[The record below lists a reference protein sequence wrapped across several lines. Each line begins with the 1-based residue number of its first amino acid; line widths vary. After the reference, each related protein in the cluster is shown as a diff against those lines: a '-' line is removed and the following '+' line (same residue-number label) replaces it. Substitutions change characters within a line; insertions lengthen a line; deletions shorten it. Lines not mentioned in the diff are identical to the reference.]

1 MKQKRMSKIIGI
13 AIIATLLISTFSA
26 FGMHAENN
34 EQPEIETSNVSR
46 PYDGRLRVYVVEPV
60 SRWDN
65 YDGDP
70 YHFGFL
76 DFAIDEELSID
87 YLDTF
92 TKQVTWNAQ
101 QAGYSNV
108 DEQNIMVMAAVF
120 NPASEI
126 RYAYPPSTNPFD
138 AYFVDASA
146 AVVPGETGY
155 NFVNETFSHTVFCEE
170 GTATWC
176 QYCPDAAENLKTVY
190 DTYDYPFYFV
200 AMISDKVQKAYNRL
214 NNDYNLYGYPT
225 SFFDG
230 GYKVAVGASSV
241 NIFRNRIE
249 SCGARDAHELNLS
262 VSLVWAGS
270 GILDIEVTITN
281 NEVMPNIAPDI
292 PEIDGST
299 SGSPGVEYTYTI
311 VTTDPDGDD
320 VYYCIDW
327 GDGTPEEWIGPYSSG
342 EEITVSHTWDE
353 RGIYTVKVKA
363 KDVFD
368 HESDWATLSVTMP
381 RSKISMRPIF
391 SGFLE
396 KLICRFPLLERI
408 INLY

>member
-1 MKQKRMSKIIGI
+1 MKQKSMCKIIGI
-13 AIIATLLISTFSA
+13 AIITTLLISSFSV
-26 FGMHAENN
+26 FGMQMDNSKQKKQISKTE
-34 EQPEIETSNVSR
+34 R
-46 PYDGRLRVYVVEPV
+46 PYDGYLRVYVVEPV

-87 YLDTF
+87 YQDTY

-108 DEQNIMVMAAVF
+108 EEQNIMVIASVF

-146 AVVPGETGY
+146 AVVPGEAGY
-155 NFVNETFSHTVFCEE
+155 NFANETFSHTVFCEE

-176 QYCPDAAENLKTVY
+176 QYCPGAAENLYTVY
-190 DTYDYPFYFV
+190 QSGGYPFYFV
-200 AMISDKVQKAYNRL
+200 ALIKDKVQKAASRL
-214 NNDYNLYGYPT
+214 LNDYNLYGYPT

-230 GYKVAVGASSV
+230 GYKVVVGASSV
-241 NIFRNRIE
+241 NTFKNRVRT
-249 SCGARDAHELNLS
+249 CGQRDVHEMNLTI
-262 VSLVWAGS
+262 SLVWAGS
-270 GILDIEVTITN
+270 GILDMEITITN
-281 NEVMPNIAPDI
+281 NELMPNIAPYIPDI
-292 PEIDGST
+292 NGPT
-299 SGSPGVEYTYTI
+299 SGSPGIEYDYTV

-320 VYYCIDW
+320 VYYWIEW
-327 GDGTPEEWIGPYSSG
+327 ADGTPEEWIGPYSSG

-353 RGIYTVKVKA
+353 RGIYTLKVKA
-363 KDVFD
+363 KDTFD
-368 HESDWATLSVTMP
+368 HESDYATLEVTMP
-381 RSKISMRPIF
+381 RNRAMMTSLFLKFLQNHPHIF
-391 SGFLE
+391 PVL
-396 KLICRFPLLERI
+396 RQLLR
-408 INLY
+408 L